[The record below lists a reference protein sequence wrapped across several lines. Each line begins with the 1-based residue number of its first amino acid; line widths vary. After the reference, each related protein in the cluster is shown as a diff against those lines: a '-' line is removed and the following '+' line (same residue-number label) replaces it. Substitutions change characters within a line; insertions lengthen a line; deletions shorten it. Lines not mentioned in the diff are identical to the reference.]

1 MINNT
6 SEIKQYI
13 DEHIRVAKSIYGLHK
28 DISKVSKIIIDAYH
42 NDKKV
47 LLCGNGGS
55 AADAQHIAAE
65 FVGRF
70 LKERRALSAIALNV
84 NCSSVTAL
92 ANDYGYEKIFARQL
106 EAHGQKGDVLI
117 TISTSGNSEN
127 ILNAAY
133 KAKEMGILVLGL
145 TGRGGGKLKAITDY
159 CLCIPSDNTPR
170 IQEMHILIG
179 HIISG
184 LVEDALC

>member
-1 MINNT
+1 MTNEKKISISIN
-6 SEIKQYI
+6 
-13 DEHIRVAKSIYGLHK
+13 EHIEIARSLHDLVKPIAQVTDILINIYQKGN
-28 DISKVSKIIIDAYH
+28 KI
-42 NDKKV
+42 

-92 ANDYGYEKIFARQL
+92 ANDYGYENIFARQL

-117 TISTSGNSEN
+117 VISTSGNSEN

-145 TGRGGGKLKAITDY
+145 TGWGGGKLKAITDY
-159 CLCIPSDNTPR
+159 CLCVPSDNTPR

-179 HIISG
+179 HIMSG
-184 LVEDALC
+184 LVEEALC

>member
-1 MINNT
+1 MSYEKKISISLN
-6 SEIKQYI
+6 
-13 DEHIRVAKSIYGLHK
+13 EHIEIARSLQDLVKPIAQVA
-28 DISKVSKIIIDAYH
+28 DILINVYQTGNKL
-42 NDKKV
+42 

-65 FVGRF
+65 FIGRF
-70 LKERRALSAIALNV
+70 LKERRALSAIALNI

-106 EAHGQKGDVLI
+106 EAYGQKGDVLI
-117 TISTSGNSEN
+117 AISTSGNSKN
-127 ILNAAY
+127 ILNAAHQ
-133 KAKEMGILVLGL
+133 AKEMGILVVGL
-145 TGRGGGKLKAITDY
+145 TGRNGGKVKAMTDY
-159 CLCIPSDNTPR
+159 CLCIPSDSTPR

-179 HIISG
+179 HILSG